1 MVATTKQADGYSDEQ
16 RLTSETDRLRFA
28 QLCMQLNAYHISNL
42 QLQRDIIQSTQLQL
56 NRQLQILETG
66 FADTSYSL
74 RILHADMYNLQ
85 HIMQPM
91 VSHTS
96 YLANLPGLQSSIE
109 RMVLTPLPY
118 TCGTDTS

>member
-1 MVATTKQADGYSDEQ
+1 
-16 RLTSETDRLRFA
+16 
-28 QLCMQLNAYHISNL
+28 MQLNAYHISNS

-56 NRQLQILETG
+56 DRQLRVLETG

-74 RILHADMYNLQ
+74 RILHADMHSLQ
-85 HIMQPM
+85 HILQPM

-96 YLANLPGLQSSIE
+96 YLTDLPRLQSSIE
-109 RMVLTPLPY
+109 RMVLTSSPY